1 MYKYKEDYMV
11 VISEEKAEE
20 TVEETVTVSQ
30 SVVPMMCCGKDPSE
44 VKVGQRV
51 HDQTWDSK
59 NNKPKRVYTMPIC
72 RDCVWT
78 YYNNCKESVAK

>member
-11 VISEEKAEE
+11 VMPEKVEE

-44 VKVGQRV
+44 VRVGARV
-51 HDQTWDSK
+51 HDTTWDAK
-59 NNKPKRVYTMPIC
+59 NKRAGKTYTMAIC
-72 RDCVWT
+72 RDCYWT
-78 YYNNCKESVAK
+78 YYKSHKEGVAK

>member
-11 VISEEKAEE
+11 VIPEKVKE

-44 VKVGQRV
+44 VRVGERV
-51 HDQTWDSK
+51 HDTTWDAK
-59 NNKPKRVYTMPIC
+59 NKRPKKTYTMPIC